1 MTSAGRALEDGW
13 PPVSWAIGDEGHEC
27 GASART
33 QLGTWTALP
42 PGFEVAPD
50 EGCVREVCRMFAWST
65 QALVLANGD
74 AVWTA
79 YWGRHAASKAGA

>member
-1 MTSAGRALEDGW
+1 
-13 PPVSWAIGDEGHEC
+13 VSWVIGDDGHEC

-33 QLGTWTALP
+33 QLGIWTALP

-50 EGCVREVCRMFAWST
+50 EAEVREVCRMFAWST

-79 YWGRHAASKAGA
+79 YWGRHAASKAGAVRVQNMFVSGL